1 MAGFLVGFGTT
12 TGNGCTS
19 GHGVCG
25 ISAFRLRSVFA
36 TCAFMAAGIITAIAT
51 DTSSLLPKFRNTLQ
65 MDKAGIIIV
74 VCIILCLAMTVLAA
88 GTRAFMG
95 KDCTND
101 NTLSIF
107 ILATGASECFFGMSF
122 GLALAVSNMTLL
134 SSTIAFLNL
143 PQINPALA
151 FVMISA
157 IAVTAPA
164 YYLAGKMS
172 CPFLENR
179 FYRPEIS
186 VIDAKLLLGA
196 IIFGVG
202 WGLAGAC
209 PGPAIVN
216 LGSGSIFPVI
226 YVASIVCG
234 MWTQHYCNASLTQAL
249 EIFILFKSSSAIPA
263 QTGKAH

>member
-1 MAGFLVGFGTT
+1 M
-12 TGNGCTS
+12 S
-19 GHGVCG
+19 
-25 ISAFRLRSVFA
+25 
-36 TCAFMAAGIITAIAT
+36 AGIITVIAA

-65 MDKAGIIIV
+65 LDKSGIIIA
-74 VCIILCLAMTVLAA
+74 VCMIVCLAITALAA
-88 GTRAFMG
+88 GARAFMG
-95 KDCTND
+95 KDCVNES
-101 NTLSIF
+101 TLSIL
-107 ILATGASECFFGMSF
+107 ILATGTSECLFGMSF

-151 FVMISA
+151 FVMMSA

-164 YYLAGKMS
+164 YLLAGKMAY
-172 CPFLENR
+172 PFLDNR
-179 FYRPEIS
+179 FYRPEVS
-186 VIDAKLLLGA
+186 LIDAKLLLGSL
-196 IIFGVG
+196 IFGVG

-226 YVASIVCG
+226 YVASVVCG

-249 EIFILFKSSSAIPA
+249 EIFILFNRSSTIHA
-263 QTGKAH
+263 QTG